1 MTPAEIEALL
11 KVAFIQCE
19 TALCPLSDQQ
29 KQILLQLVVA
39 SVTREALVSS
49 ANGDTDSEVGNPL
62 DELTAE
68 QRQALLEF
76 VKEQEKQERPWKIK
90 LLNDW
95 LHDRNSGTVQ
105 FIRDSYGPQW
115 LNRIKPV
122 HLAQYFAAETSS
134 DSLRLKVGDRIEVSN
149 GLWEWVQEDGPC
161 SREWFPCTVVQLSR
175 RKDTDNS
182 YYSCVIRFD
191 NGREY
196 EIQGIYQWNRYNW
209 RWIS

>member
-29 KQILLQLVVA
+29 QQILLQLVVA

-49 ANGDTDSEVGNPL
+49 ANDDTDGEIGNPL
-62 DELTAE
+62 DELTPE
-68 QRQALLEF
+68 QRQALLQF

-105 FIRDSYGPQW
+105 FLRDSYGPQW

-134 DSLRLKVGDRIEVSN
+134 EGLRLKVGDRIEVSN

-161 SREWFPCTVVQLSR
+161 SREWFPCTVVQLSQR
-175 RKDTDNS
+175 TDTDNS

-191 NGREY
+191 NGSEY
-196 EIQGIYQWNRYNW
+196 EIQGIYQWNRYHW